1 MRKYFSHFFLPFS
14 LLLFF
19 LFYFILYV
27 MERLAEYT
35 NDFLI
40 QENKVPD
47 LSWVNVAIAASF
59 LIVNGKYTCT
69 HILKE

>member
-1 MRKYFSHFFLPFS
+1 
-14 LLLFF
+14 
-19 LFYFILYV
+19 
-27 MERLAEYT
+27 MEELVKYT

-59 LIVNGKYTCT
+59 LIVNGKYMCT
-69 HILKE
+69 HI